1 MNIFKQLLVSLYSP
15 KDIATFQH
23 QGIGKTIFYVFLLVL
38 ISVLPSFYYFNTSM
52 AEGFETIKETVE
64 NDFPSFTIENGELI
78 SDETAPVTINK
89 GSLTFIFDSTGT
101 ITKHAVTSS
110 DNTIAFLKNEWVYST
125 AGQSQSFAYTM
136 MGISTLTDEN
146 MIEVLSSMESML
158 PVMIPL
164 IDFIIY
170 LFSSAMKFIE
180 VSVLALFG
188 LMLQRMV
195 DKTMEYRHLWRLSA
209 YAVTLPTIF
218 FTIMEA
224 LKTIVPS
231 GFLIHWFVAVIMLML
246 TLKELNTAKISD

>member
-1 MNIFKQLLVSLYSP
+1 MNIFKQLIVSLYSP

-23 QGIGKTIFYVFLLVL
+23 QGIGKTIFYVFLLVV
-38 ISVLPSFYYFNTSM
+38 ISVLPSVYYFNTSM
-52 AEGFETIKETVE
+52 TSGFETIKETVE
-64 NDFPSFTIENGELI
+64 KDFPSFTIENGELI

-101 ITKHAVTSS
+101 ITKQAVTSS
-110 DNTIAFLKNEWVYST
+110 DNTIALLKNEWVYSS
-125 AGQSQSFAYTM
+125 AGQSQSFSYSM

-146 MIEVLSSMESML
+146 MIEILTAMESML
-158 PVMIPL
+158 PVMIPV

-170 LFSSAMKFIE
+170 LFSSALKFIE
-180 VSVLALFG
+180 ISVLALFG
-188 LMLQRMV
+188 LMLQRAV
-195 DKTMEYRHLWRLSA
+195 DKTMQYRHLWRLSA

-224 LKTIVPS
+224 LKTIVPG

-246 TLKELNTAKISD
+246 TLKELNTEKTS

>member
-1 MNIFKQLLVSLYSP
+1 MNIFKQLIVSLYSP

-38 ISVLPSFYYFNTSM
+38 ISVLPSVYYFNTSM
-52 AEGFETIKETVE
+52 TSGFETIKETVE
-64 NDFPSFTIENGELI
+64 KDFPSFTIENGELI

-101 ITKHAVTSS
+101 ITKQAVTSS
-110 DNTIAFLKNEWVYST
+110 DNTIALLKNEWVYSS
-125 AGQSQSFAYTM
+125 AGQSQSFSYSM

-146 MIEVLSSMESML
+146 MIEILTAMESML
-158 PVMIPL
+158 PVMIPV

-170 LFSSAMKFIE
+170 LFSSALKFIE
-180 VSVLALFG
+180 ISVLAFFG
-188 LMLQRMV
+188 LMLQRTV
-195 DKTMEYRHLWRLSA
+195 DKTMQYRHLWRLSA

-224 LKTIVPS
+224 LKTIVPG

-246 TLKELNTAKISD
+246 TLKELNTEKTL